1 MSEERPET
9 GDGADAAPTDVDAG
23 SSTADDQPGF
33 LGYLGAALKEVA
45 LVLVMAMVLSFVVKT
60 WLIQAFYI
68 PSGSMED
75 TLLVGDRVV
84 VSKLTPG
91 PIDLERGDVVV
102 FQDPGGWLDTV
113 PLPERTGLSGA
124 VHDLLVFVGLLPS
137 ESEDH
142 LIKRVIG
149 LPGDRVSCCDSQGR
163 LLVNGRAIDET
174 YVRPGDEPSSLEFDI
189 TVPEGRVWVMGD
201 HRSDSEDSRY
211 HDPGGTGAQGLV
223 PIPDVTGRAVGIVW
237 PFERFSWLSD
247 HAEVFA
253 DVPDPGSG
261 L

>member
-1 MSEERPET
+1 MSDERSAAGAGPAGGGIPAET
-9 GDGADAAPTDVDAG
+9 TDTPDERG
-23 SSTADDQPGF
+23 TGF
-33 LGYLGAALKEVA
+33 LGHVGAALREIV

-60 WLIQAFYI
+60 WFIQAFYI
-68 PSGSMED
+68 PSGSMEN
-75 TLLVGDRVV
+75 TLLIGDRVV

-113 PLPERTGLSGA
+113 PLPEREGLGGA
-124 VHDLLVFVGLLPS
+124 IHRLLVFVGLFPS

-149 LPGDRVSCCDSQGR
+149 LPGDTVTCCGEDGR
-163 LLVNGRAIDET
+163 LSVNGVPVDET
-174 YVRPGDEPSSLEFDI
+174 YVRPGDSPSD
-189 TVPEGRVWVMGD
+189 VPIDVTIPPGRIWVMGD

-211 HDPGGTGAQGLV
+211 HDPNGDGAQGSV
-223 PIPDVTGRAVGIVW
+223 PLADVTGRAIGIVW

-247 HAEVFA
+247 HPEVFA
-253 DVPDPGSG
+253 NVPDPVGAG
-261 L
+261 